1 VSKIGK
7 PEKMVIDGKR
17 LDGRGLEEFRPLTVE
32 VGVLKRAGGS
42 AIFKFGD
49 TYALAGVFGP
59 KTMHPRHL
67 QDPQKAVLRCKYS
80 MAPFSTKERIRPG
93 PSRRAIEISK
103 VLNKALSNVIFFEDY
118 PKTGIDVF
126 VVILQA
132 NASTR
137 CAGLNAASLALAEAG
152 VSMRN
157 LISACTVGKLDGEI
171 VLDVGGDEDQ
181 FGDVDLAFASIGNED
196 KIVLLQMDGIVRK
209 EEFLKMINLAKKGCA
224 EIYEKQISALKEKY
238 KTGEEDV
245 GSEWKLC

>member
-1 VSKIGK
+1 MSKIGK

-17 LDGRGLEEFRPLTVE
+17 LDGRSLEEFRPLSVE
-32 VGVLKRAGGS
+32 VGVLKRANGS
-42 AIFKFGD
+42 AIFRFGD
-49 TYALAGVFGP
+49 TYALSGVFGP
-59 KTMHPRHL
+59 RTMHPRHL

-93 PSRRAIEISK
+93 PSRRAVEISK

-157 LISACTVGKLDGEI
+157 LISACTVGKIDNEI

-181 FGDVDLAFASIGNED
+181 FGDVDLAFATIGNED
-196 KIVLLQMDGIVRK
+196 KIVLLQMDGIATK
-209 EEFLKMINLAKKGCA
+209 EEFLKMVNLAKKGCT
-224 EIYEKQISALKEKY
+224 EIFEKQVNALREKY
-238 KTGEEDV
+238 KTGEEHV
-245 GSEWKLC
+245 ENE